1 MPLRQVKEPS
11 PVEKVKHVITKPN
24 LIIMKSVYTKYRTLL
39 FLTGMLLTIVMT
51 SCEKEPQSQDNDNQF
66 VPVNCTFDLLG
77 NDIDGLSVI
86 SFGSG
91 AVLESNSAQLYV
103 QESVEPQLFIVA
115 DQDNHVRLLYR
126 GIVKEGDSVE
136 FNVHSSALA
145 LIMSNPFI
153 ALVGK
158 TDYSWLTTIV
168 EQLTSFQPF
177 EFYLEE
183 QISLGKDL
191 CDTNN
196 TMMLRHIKAVYDELL
211 GSEPEP
217 IDGMGMPGA
226 DLGSLHF
233 EWVDQSRGV
242 FSFRNY
248 FMVPAYYGDMNPATP
263 EGSKMSF
270 MVPTVD
276 DFRPVGDAGNL
287 LWNDGDTV
295 YGKGAVISLQ
305 QGMYHSFSLT
315 NLHNSGAMFNIGR
328 YLLNRLL
335 DVVRVKLSSGL
346 ASDMSTTAGRMVAD
360 AVDGVAQGG
369 GEAAMQRR
377 ASAIGSNVYRYI
389 QDKIDDFIVKTDVYD
404 ACELFDKAWAKRSIE
419 LVVGKVFALHNV
431 VEGTTNLSKKI
442 YYLLRYPNDIA
453 FCIKYD
459 YDNSLGPCCDAGL
472 FSVAENKLVEFA
484 PGNLAEGGR
493 SFVNHQ
499 WEFGGY
505 FGWGTGNKPNNMSYD
520 YDDYQ
525 TFYDWGNYIV
535 GGWRTLSIQEWHYV
549 LFDRENADQ
558 KYGASTVNDVR
569 GLVLLPDT
577 FMLPP
582 GCMFNAGMVRW
593 NQNIYDVNMW
603 QMMEERGAVFLPLAG
618 ARVDGGGATGS
629 GEWGYFSSTGLY
641 WSSSTRIDL
650 IGQYGY
656 EHGACCL
663 AFYITEYGYNPGG
676 HLLADEHNW
685 SHRYYGFSVR
695 LARDRN

>member
-153 ALVGK
+153 AMVGK
-158 TDYSWLTTIV
+158 TDFSWLTTIV

-183 QISLGKDL
+183 QISLCKDL

-196 TMMLRHIKAVYDELL
+196 TVLLQHIKAVYDELL
-211 GSEPEP
+211 GAEPETLGEVWFP
-217 IDGMGMPGA
+217 WA
-226 DLGSLHF
+226 DLGSLRF

-242 FSFRNY
+242 FSLRNY
-248 FMVPAYYGDMNPATP
+248 FMVPAYYGDMNAAMPD
-263 EGSKMSF
+263 GSKMSF

-276 DFRPVGDAGNL
+276 DFRPVGGAGNL
-287 LWNDGDTV
+287 LWGNGDTV
-295 YGKGAVISLQ
+295 YGQSVVLSLE
-305 QGMYHSFSLT
+305 QGMYHSFNLT
-315 NLHNSGAMFNIGR
+315 NLHNSGAMYNIGR

-335 DVVRVKLSSGL
+335 DVVRVKLSSDL
-346 ASDMSTTAGRMVAD
+346 VSKMSTTVGRMISD
-360 AVDGVAQGG
+360 AVSEVGQRGS
-369 GEAAMQRR
+369 ETAMQKR
-377 ASAIGSNVYRYI
+377 ASAIGDNVYKYI
-389 QDKIDDFIVKTDVYD
+389 QEVIDGFIVKTDVYNTY
-404 ACELFDKAWAKRSIE
+404 EMFDKAWARRSIE
-419 LVVGKVFALHNV
+419 LVVEKVFALHNV
-431 VEGTTNLSKKI
+431 VEGTANLSRKI
-442 YYLLRYPNDIA
+442 YYLLRYPNDIT

-459 YDNSLGPCCDAGL
+459 YDNSYGTCSDGSL

-493 SFVNHQ
+493 TFVAHQ

-505 FGWGTGNKPNNMSYD
+505 FGWGTGNNPNNMSHD
-520 YDDYQ
+520 FDDYQ
-525 TFYDWGNYIV
+525 TFYDWGDYLV
-535 GGWRTLSIQEWHYV
+535 GGWRTLSIPEWHYV

-558 KYGASTVNDVR
+558 KYGSSTVNGVK

-577 FMLPP
+577 FMMPP
-582 GCMFNAGMVRW
+582 GCTLNAGMGGW
-593 NQNIYDVNMW
+593 NGWNRNIYDANKW

-618 ARVDGGGATGS
+618 ARVDGNNPTGN
-629 GEWGYFSSTGLY
+629 GFDAGVGCY
-641 WSSSTRIDL
+641 WSSSTRSDL
-650 IGQYGY
+650 IGHYSY
-656 EHGACCL
+656 EWSACNLWFGNTIPYPNGIYAEENMGWYRYHGL
-663 AFYITEYGYNPGG
+663 
-676 HLLADEHNW
+676 
-685 SHRYYGFSVR
+685 SVR